1 MNAES
6 GKGERGGIRAG
17 GIYSLL
23 GKYLQINASSELMP
37 RASLQREIYTAIYIL
52 INFLLLH
59 YEFPSVSVFSACR
72 FWFFVFVFR
81 FSFSN

>member
-1 MNAES
+1 MPHQAADANAKTNE
-6 GKGERGGIRAG
+6 ERVKR

-59 YEFPSVSVFSACR
+59 YEFPSVSVISAR
-72 FWFFVFVFR
+72 FPFLFL